1 MIFETERLIVREWGD
16 TPRELARIFDIYRR
30 DEVMRWL
37 GGGKALVD
45 PEQAR
50 QVRSRWAAYIAEH
63 QGRYGNWAIEVRD
76 TGLVAGTVLL
86 RPMPEPSDGSLSGG
100 EVEIGW
106 HLHPDSFKN
115 GYATEA
121 AKGMLD
127 HGFGNGLNE
136 IFAIAKPDNGP
147 SLAVMRRIG
156 MRHLGRTT
164 RWYGIEAELYVA
176 VRDLS
181 GLSG

>member
-1 MIFETERLIVREWGD
+1 MIFETERLIVREWGG
-16 TPRELARIFDIYRR
+16 TPGELARIFDIYRR

-37 GGGKALVD
+37 GGGKVLVN
-45 PEQAR
+45 PEQAGEV
-50 QVRSRWAAYIAEH
+50 QARWAAYNAQH
-63 QGRYGNWAIEVRD
+63 AGHYGTWVIQVRD
-76 TGLVAGTVLL
+76 TGLLAGTVLL
-86 RPMPEPSDGSLSGG
+86 RPMPDPSDGSLSGG

-121 AKGMLD
+121 AQGALE

-136 IFAIAKPDNGP
+136 IFAIARPDNAP

-156 MRHLGRTT
+156 MRHLGRTS

-176 VRDLS
+176 IRDLTAS
-181 GLSG
+181 GG

>member
-16 TPRELARIFDIYRR
+16 TPGELARIFDIYRR

-37 GGGKALVD
+37 GGGKVLVN

-50 QVRSRWAAYIAEH
+50 EVQGRWAAYNANH
-63 QGRYGNWAIEVRD
+63 DGRYGTWAIQVRD
-76 TGLVAGTVLL
+76 TGLLAGTVLL
-86 RPMPEPSDGSLSGG
+86 RPMPDPTDGSLSGG

-106 HLHPDSFKN
+106 HLHPDSFKH

-121 AKGMLD
+121 AQATLE
-127 HGFGNGLNE
+127 HGFGRGLDE
-136 IFAIAKPDNGP
+136 VFAIAKLDNAP
-147 SLAVMRRIG
+147 SIAVMRRIG
-156 MRHLGRTT
+156 MCHLGRTS

-176 VRDLS
+176 VRDLTA
-181 GLSG
+181 

>member
-1 MIFETERLIVREWGD
+1 MIFETERLIVREWTD
-16 TPRELARIFDIYRR
+16 TPGDLARIFDIYRR

-37 GGGKALVD
+37 GGGKVLVN

-50 QVRSRWAAYIAEH
+50 EVRARWAAYNAQH
-63 QGRYGNWAIEVRD
+63 AGRYGTWAIQVRD
-76 TGLVAGTVLL
+76 TSLLAGTILL
-86 RPMPEPSDGSLSGG
+86 RPMPDPTDGSLSGG

-121 AKGMLD
+121 ARGALV
-127 HGFGNGLNE
+127 HGFGTGLDE
-136 IFAIAKPDNGP
+136 IFAIAKPDNTP

-156 MRHLGRTT
+156 MRHLGRIN
-164 RWYGIEAELYVA
+164 RWYNIEAELYVA
-176 VRDLS
+176 IRDLS
-181 GLSG
+181 VRSG